1 MRKKMSDIKSK
12 YVKIQILKQKGNIA
26 FILDQTN
33 NQYMVIEIVGA
44 IGISETTNEASYKK
58 GYMPLYTGKIEDKQK
73 VEKFFNFKT
82 IK

>member
-1 MRKKMSDIKSK
+1 MSDIKSK

-44 IGISETTNEASYKK
+44 IGISETTNEVSYKK
-58 GYMPLYTGKIEDKQK
+58 GYIPLYTGKIEDKQK

>member
-1 MRKKMSDIKSK
+1 MSDIKSK

-33 NQYMVIEIVGA
+33 NQYMVIKIVSA
-44 IGISETTNEASYKK
+44 IGISETTNEVSFEK
-58 GYMPLYTGKIEDKQK
+58 GYIPLYTGKIKDKQM

-82 IK
+82 IQ

>member
-1 MRKKMSDIKSK
+1 MSDIKSK
-12 YVKIQILKQKGNIA
+12 YVKIQILKRKGNIA

-44 IGISETTNEASYKK
+44 ICISETTNETSYKK

>member
-1 MRKKMSDIKSK
+1 MSDIKSK

-33 NQYMVIEIVGA
+33 NQYMVIKIVSA
-44 IGISETTNEASYKK
+44 IGISETTNEVSFEK
-58 GYMPLYTGKIEDKQK
+58 GYIPLYTGKIKDKQK

>member
-1 MRKKMSDIKSK
+1 MSDIKSK

-58 GYMPLYTGKIEDKQK
+58 GYMPLYIGKIEDKQK

>member
-1 MRKKMSDIKSK
+1 MSDIKSK

-44 IGISETTNEASYKK
+44 IGINETTNEVSYKK
-58 GYMPLYTGKIEDKQK
+58 GYIPLYTGKIEDKQK